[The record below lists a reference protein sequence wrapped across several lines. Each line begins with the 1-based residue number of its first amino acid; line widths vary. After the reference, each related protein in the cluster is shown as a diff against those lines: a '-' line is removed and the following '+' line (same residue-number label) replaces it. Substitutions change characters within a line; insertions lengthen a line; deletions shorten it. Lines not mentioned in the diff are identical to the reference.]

1 MRLDASPLE
10 ISIARCLGI
19 PGGYSLLLGADDDVG
34 RWVCAQLAHAE
45 VWTPGMGVAIGI
57 TRAESLVAGVTY
69 FQYNGVNVWTGIAAT
84 DPRALSRGTLAKLF
98 EYPFRQ
104 LKAKRITAL
113 VDASNTR
120 SRRFTERLGFS
131 AEATLEASAAD
142 GTDQILYRMRAG
154 DCRWLKAS

>member
-1 MRLDASPLE
+1 
-10 ISIARCLGI
+10 
-19 PGGYSLLLGADDDVG
+19 
-34 RWVCAQLAHAE
+34 
-45 VWTPGMGVAIGI
+45 MGTAIGI

-69 FQYNGVNVWTGIAAT
+69 FQYNGVNVWVGIAAT

-98 EYPFRQ
+98 DYPFRQ

-131 AEATLEASAAD
+131 IEATLEASAAD
-142 GTDQILYRMRAG
+142 GTDQILYRMRQEE
-154 DCRWLKAS
+154 CRWLKAR